1 MRRKND
7 HGSILMETVLVI
19 PLYLAFLSGVFWLG
33 DLALL
38 RSKSTFFD
46 RLAAWGSG
54 NRQQPFNSQ
63 SAAAFIQSNFLRFQ
77 DVGQQG
83 VSSLRLDRMPGNDEW
98 SALYSSTADVSINPP
113 PWTDGWRRAA
123 LTMMEGSGGLSPVT
137 FRSREINAEFM
148 HRNLMRARNK
158 FRENSTPESLSKN
171 LDWLNKVYAL
181 KWPEWP
187 QKAPSAVNG
196 ASPCVRYDRH
206 SAYVQWSE

>member
-1 MRRKND
+1 MRRKNN

-54 NRQQPFNSQ
+54 NRRQPFDSQ
-63 SAAAFIQSNFLRFQ
+63 SATGFIQDNFLKFQ
-77 DVGQQG
+77 EVGRQK
-83 VSSLRLDRMPGNDEW
+83 VSSLRLDRLPGNDEW
-98 SALYSSTADVSINPP
+98 SALYSSTAEVSIHPP

-123 LTMMEGSGGLSPVT
+123 LTMMESSGGLSPAT

-148 HRNLMRARNK
+148 HRNLMRARND
-158 FRENSTPESLSKN
+158 FREKSTPESLSKN
-171 LDWLNKVYAL
+171 LDWLNKVYAS

-187 QKAPSAVNG
+187 QLPPSSVSG